1 MENELELTV
10 PVALVSADV
19 LLRSRGLR
27 STPKGLQL
35 ASLEQIL
42 FSRQKF

>member
-10 PVALVSADV
+10 PVALVSADF

-27 STPKGLQL
+27 FTPKGLQL

-42 FSRQKF
+42 FSCQKF